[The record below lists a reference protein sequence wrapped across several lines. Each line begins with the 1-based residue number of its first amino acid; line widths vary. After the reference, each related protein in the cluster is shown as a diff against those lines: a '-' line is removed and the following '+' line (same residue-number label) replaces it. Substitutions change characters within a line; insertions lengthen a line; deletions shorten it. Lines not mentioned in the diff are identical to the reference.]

1 MGLDMY
7 FYVEDKLTR
16 ERIELAYYRKF
27 NALHGYFDRKYQ
39 LDNPGQCEVNNED
52 LHYLLNAVKAI
63 QCRPGDAP
71 MLLPYYTGPF
81 FGSYEYG
88 AIYFDY
94 ISQLHKDLKRL
105 ISIDKEKYK
114 ILYLA
119 DY

>member
-7 FYVEDKLTR
+7 FYVQDKVTR

-27 NALHGYFDRKYQ
+27 NALHGYFDKKYK
-39 LDNPGQCEVNNED
+39 LDNPGQCEVTADD
-52 LHYLLNAVKAI
+52 LFYLLSAVKAI
-63 QCRPGDAP
+63 QSRPSDAS
-71 MLLPYYTGPF
+71 MRLPYYTGPF
-81 FGSYEYG
+81 FGSYEYE
-88 AIYFDY
+88 AIYFDH

-105 ISIDKEKYK
+105 ISIDKGKYQ